1 MIFVQNK
8 EQIKQYIKI
17 AMIRIFGMAIPV
29 SFLFFYL
36 IFTGAFNEFINYAI
50 LGIKTFSNKREY
62 IRLLKNENLDINILS
77 ILVPIYLLVSLLFIF
92 VKIIK
97 KEKEKVEDIIS
108 IFLYSIS
115 IIIVMYPIADSIHF
129 LIGSIISI
137 IGIIYY
143 IFLFG
148 KDIYLKMNL
157 KNKYLIYKIST
168 LIIFLV
174 MFSII
179 STFGIKNWYTYI
191 NQDKNTEI
199 AHFKYIEMTE
209 KVSKR
214 TINICEYITK
224 SEKDGKE
231 VYILDVEAA
240 IYMIPLNKYNKNY
253 DMFLKGNLGKNGEDG
268 EIEKIKNKNENT
280 ILLIRKENII
290 NNWQTPMKVVNYI
303 RNNLTKI
310 DEVELYDCYK

>member
-1 MIFVQNK
+1 MIFVQDK
-8 EQIKQYIKI
+8 KQIKEYIKI
-17 AMIRIFGMAIPV
+17 AMIRIFGIAIPV

-50 LGIKTFSNKREY
+50 LGIRTFSNKREY
-62 IRLLKNENLDINILS
+62 IRLLKNENADINILA
-77 ILVPIYLLVSLLFIF
+77 ILVPIYLFVSLLFIF

-97 KEKEKVEDIIS
+97 KEKEKIEDIIS
-108 IFLYSIS
+108 VFLYSMS

-143 IFLFG
+143 FSLFC
-148 KDIYLKMNL
+148 KYIYLKISF
-157 KNKYLIYKIST
+157 KNKYFVYKMCS
-168 LIIFLV
+168 LIIFLI
-174 MFSII
+174 MFSVL
-179 STFGIKNWYTYI
+179 SSFGFKNWCKYI
-191 NQDKNTEI
+191 KQHKNLEI
-199 AHFKYIEMTE
+199 SHFKYVEMTE
-209 KVSKR
+209 KLIKR

-231 VYILDVEAA
+231 VYILDAEAA
-240 IYMIPLNKYNKNY
+240 SYMIPLDKYNKNY
-253 DMFLKGNLGKNGEDG
+253 DMFLKGNLGKDGEDG